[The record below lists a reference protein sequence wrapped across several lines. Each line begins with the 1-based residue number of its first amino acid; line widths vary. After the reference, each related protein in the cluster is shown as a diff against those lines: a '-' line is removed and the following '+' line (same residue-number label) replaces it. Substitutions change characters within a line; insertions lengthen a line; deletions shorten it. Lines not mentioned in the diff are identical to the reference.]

1 SLRFVVHGTRADRV
15 HVAPVALLLWMLQR
29 ISVTFR
35 SRSKK
40 ESGSVL
46 LCQFEQIEDTNR
58 SDLQSLNSM
67 LHVIN
72 RTCRRGEIQYVVNM
86 SRIKLGTD
94 ILLDKLKSRLPLQA
108 FEIMQLPGNAISD
121 AKNRR
126 SPVHHTGA
134 YIP

>member
-1 SLRFVVHGTRADRV
+1 MVAAVGRCGGLGKTFRLVVHGTRADRV

-40 ESGSVL
+40 ERGSVL
-46 LCQFEQIEDTNR
+46 LRQFEQIEDTNR
-58 SDLQSLNSM
+58 SDLQSLNPM

-72 RTCRRGEIQYVVNM
+72 RTSRRGEIKYVVNT

-94 ILLDKLKSRLPLQA
+94 ILLEKLKSRLPLQV
-108 FEIMQLPGNAISD
+108 FEIMQTTGNEIVD
-121 AKNRR
+121 A
-126 SPVHHTGA
+126 
-134 YIP
+134 